1 MALYFL
7 VLAISIGIIQF
18 ATTAGFGQVS
28 ENVTYM
34 IRKRT
39 FNGLLQKSI
48 GWYDKPENAAPAMVA
63 SLSKDTALLNSIAN
77 TAVGAMIQ
85 ALVSLLAGITVG
97 FVYSWRLSLVM
108 LGLSPLMVIGG
119 FMETKLQT
127 GFN

>member
-28 ENVTYM
+28 ENVTFV